1 MWYAIIKWVT
11 IKKKVYSTL
20 SLFIQVIKVQ
30 HPVGN
35 YMFKEDMPTHQIP
48 TGDSHFGSFNL
59 SPTQFLR
66 SCRNSQFFKYTH
78 IQNDI

>member
-35 YMFKEDMPTHQIP
+35 YMFKEDMPIHQIP
-48 TGDSHFGSFNL
+48 TGDSTLEALIYLPHNF
-59 SPTQFLR
+59 
-66 SCRNSQFFKYTH
+66 
-78 IQNDI
+78 